1 MMKIDNFSQKVN
13 FVNKDIP
20 IMLNNNKLFCF
31 RKRRAEE
38 QDIGKPAKRF
48 KLGNGAAKQEKEK
61 EEIEISKEP
70 PSSPLQLSE
79 GVRRQRQIMTER
91 SPFRNLRKQILKK
104 NQSKMVL
111 RERSKSASF

>member
-1 MMKIDNFSQKVN
+1 MI
-13 FVNKDIP
+13 
-20 IMLNNNKLFCF
+20 CF

-61 EEIEISKEP
+61 EEREISKEA

-111 RERSKSASF
+111 RERSKSASL

>member
-1 MMKIDNFSQKVN
+1 MSIYEKGQNQKGRIIKKLK
-13 FVNKDIP
+13 F
-20 IMLNNNKLFCF
+20 LKLFCF

-48 KLGNGAAKQEKEK
+48 KMGNGAAKQEKEK
-61 EEIEISKEP
+61 EEREISKEA